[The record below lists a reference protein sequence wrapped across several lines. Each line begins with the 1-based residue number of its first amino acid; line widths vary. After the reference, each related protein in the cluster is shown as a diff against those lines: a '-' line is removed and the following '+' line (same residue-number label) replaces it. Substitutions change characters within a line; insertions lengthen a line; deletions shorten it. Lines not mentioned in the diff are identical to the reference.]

1 MFRSS
6 VRVDENTD
14 ADSTAQS
21 VRSDAL
27 AQGLPESDADRLC
40 AQLLEVLNPLV
51 SRGRE
56 LGDLGSQV
64 HIERKIQGGDYEV
77 TVVLGVGE
85 RLSLMQRLARLIRR
99 E

>member
-1 MFRSS
+1 MFRRS
-6 VRVDENTD
+6 VHVDENTD

-27 AQGLPESDADRLC
+27 AQGLPESDADRLY
-40 AQLLEVLNPLV
+40 AQLLEVLDPLV

-64 HIERKIQGGDYEV
+64 HIERKLQGSDYEV

-85 RLSLMQRLARLIRR
+85 RLSLLQRLTRLIQRN
-99 E
+99 